1 MSNPST
7 NSLPQDAFTPQFEH
21 AFVNWVKNENFAY
34 TFTDEDIE
42 ARRWV
47 LKHDGAS
54 PPHFQAPHNSW
65 LTKVRKQHRL
75 GENGE
80 EVLYRPSPEG
90 DQWYKLV
97 PISQVLT
104 VIKRVHCLQTAHS
117 GQNKTHEE
125 IARYYRGVGKKEVV
139 KAIKSK
145 FLYMEQDVLNLS
157 ELATRILV
165 KSNPSRPAFPL
176 SVSKSILLI
185 CAQWSVKSE
194 QKQCAGYAILRTILQ
209 SIHRCTAKLDG
220 VRLSRNNGSRSTAKL
235 DGVRLSRDNGSRST
249 AKLDGVRLS
258 RDNGSRS
265 AAMLGGVSRRRKRM
279 AEGSG
284 KLDELFDSRDSIKDR
299 SYRRPVRTSEKYEDI
314 MEPERRV
321 TRGMSRDGD
330 RMEEN
335 ERRALEELSRA
346 MGQDLG
352 VEDSVGG
359 SIQGDEFVPP
369 VPSNPPSPPSNALPP
384 AGSPLG
390 SDQTPRPRENTGSTA
405 NLGEEG
411 TQGVVLALMQMVANM
426 NKDMME
432 ERRRREEWEQR
443 RERDTKE
450 EKKWEKGQP
459 SAQGGV
465 QAAMMSTVV
474 KSTPPNIDE
483 VRRRWPRPSSDLRET
498 RRKEGKCT
506 ECGEAGH
513 WLKECPVREA
523 KVKVGLLPPWGGK
536 FGERGGGSG
545 GNAVPLGQR
554 RNLNAVGGEVDLEED
569 QGKEEDLSQ

>member
-1 MSNPST
+1 MVPG
-7 NSLPQDAFTPQFEH
+7 
-21 AFVNWVKNENFAY
+21 
-34 TFTDEDIE
+34 I
-42 ARRWV
+42 V
-47 LKHDGAS
+47 LKHPWVIECHSLGLFLSVWHSVNLVLSLDVDVAVGLILKYWWSGESCFEVAICYHYCWEWS
-54 PPHFQAPHNSW
+54 WERNTCEKVINQVSIRGGWRVDIALESIQRLQILSRSIDPHPHYLYHQTLHRVQLLLVVQPPDLAEWWQVHPEDVLQA
-65 LTKVRKQHRL
+65 
-75 GENGE
+75 
-80 EVLYRPSPEG
+80 
-90 DQWYKLV
+90 LV
-97 PISQVLT
+97 P
-104 VIKRVHCLQTAHS
+104 
-117 GQNKTHEE
+117 
-125 IARYYRGVGKKEVV
+125 Y
-139 KAIKSK
+139 
-145 FLYMEQDVLNLS
+145 
-157 ELATRILV
+157 
-165 KSNPSRPAFPL
+165 
-176 SVSKSILLI
+176 
-185 CAQWSVKSE
+185 
-194 QKQCAGYAILRTILQ
+194 
-209 SIHRCTAKLDG
+209 
-220 VRLSRNNGSRSTAKL
+220 TAKL
-235 DGVRLSRDNGSRST
+235 DGVRLSRDNGSRS
-249 AKLDGVRLS
+249 AAMLGGVRLSRDNGSRSAAMLGGVRLSRDNGSRSAAMLGGVRLSRDNGSRSAAMLGGVRLS

-284 KLDELFDSRDSIKDR
+284 KLDEPRFVDRRSIRKKLLDGRDSIKDR
-299 SYRRPVRTSEKYEDI
+299 SYRRPVRTSEKYKDN
-314 MEPERRV
+314 MEPERRI

-443 RERDTKE
+443 RERDTRTEKKE

-459 SAQGGV
+459 LAQGGV

-523 KVKVGLLPPWGGK
+523 KVKVGLLPPWGEK